1 MKIRYV
7 IVAIIAI
14 IVSAAIVEK
23 ATRVECYSISNDTIE
38 CVNYKTN
45 EKWTEKSVNH

>member
-7 IVAIIAI
+7 IVVIIAI
-14 IVSAAIVEK
+14 IVSAIVEK

-45 EKWTEKSVNH
+45 NKWTETSANH